1 MELKSNKYK
10 TRLIVIAVII
20 VLSIILGI
28 IIEKQVLNYSK
39 QVDQVVS
46 AIQAIPE
53 DEYNERVAEKNEE
66 GATGYNKGQ
75 ALEIMQKIQNQY
87 SAIFEY
93 PEPVVI
99 FIFILAISGP
109 AIGVMMYFIA
119 TEKILKK
126 AWTELNKWL
135 SIALRI
141 VILFLLLRFLLYP
154 LVTIGVLGQIPFI
167 IYVIYKY
174 IKLKNVEDKDDI
186 IK

>member
-10 TRLIVIAVII
+10 VRLIAIAVII
-20 VLSIILGI
+20 VLSIILGVVV
-28 IIEKQVLNYSK
+28 EKQVLSYSK

-66 GATGYNKGQ
+66 GAAGYNKAQ
-75 ALEIMQKIQNQY
+75 ALDIMQKIQSQY
-87 SAIFEY
+87 SMIFEY

-109 AIGVMMYFIA
+109 VIGVMMYFII
-119 TEKILKK
+119 TGMILKK
-126 AWTELNKWL
+126 AWPELNKWL

-141 VILFLLLRFLLYP
+141 VILLLLLRFLLYP

-167 IYVIYKY
+167 IYTIYKY
-174 IKLKNVEDKDDI
+174 IKLRNVENKDDI

>member
-10 TRLIVIAVII
+10 VRLIAIAVII
-20 VLSIILGI
+20 VLSIILGVVV
-28 IIEKQVLNYSK
+28 EKQVLSYSK

-66 GATGYNKGQ
+66 GAAGYNKAQ
-75 ALEIMQKIQNQY
+75 ALDIMQKIQSQY
-87 SAIFEY
+87 SMIFEY

-109 AIGVMMYFIA
+109 VVGIMMYFII
-119 TEKILKK
+119 TGIILKK
-126 AWTELNKWL
+126 AWPELNKWL

-141 VILFLLLRFLLYP
+141 VILLLLLRFLLYP
-154 LVTIGVLGQIPFI
+154 LIIIGVLGQIPFI
-167 IYVIYKY
+167 IYTIYKY
-174 IKLKNVEDKDDI
+174 IKLRNVENKDDI

>member
-1 MELKSNKYK
+1 
-10 TRLIVIAVII
+10 
-20 VLSIILGI
+20 
-28 IIEKQVLNYSK
+28 
-39 QVDQVVS
+39 
-46 AIQAIPE
+46 
-53 DEYNERVAEKNEE
+53 
-66 GATGYNKGQ
+66 
-75 ALEIMQKIQNQY
+75 
-87 SAIFEY
+87 
-93 PEPVVI
+93 
-99 FIFILAISGP
+99 
-109 AIGVMMYFIA
+109 MYFIA

>member
-28 IIEKQVLNYSK
+28 IVEKQVLNYSK

-109 AIGVMMYFIA
+109 AIGA

>member
-10 TRLIVIAVII
+10 IRLIAIAVII
-20 VLSIILGI
+20 VLSIILGVVV
-28 IIEKQVLNYSK
+28 EKQVLSYSK

-66 GATGYNKGQ
+66 GAAGYNKAQ
-75 ALEIMQKIQNQY
+75 ALDIMQKIQSQY
-87 SAIFEY
+87 SMIFEY

-109 AIGVMMYFIA
+109 VIGIMMYFII
-119 TEKILKK
+119 TEMILKK
-126 AWTELNKWL
+126 AWPELNKWL

-141 VILFLLLRFLLYP
+141 VILLLLLRFLLYP
-154 LVTIGVLGQIPFI
+154 LIIIGVLGQIPFI
-167 IYVIYKY
+167 IYTIYKY
-174 IKLKNVEDKDDI
+174 IKLRNVENKDDI